1 MLVHE
6 VGELKEAL
14 GVHEANDAIEQ
25 GWQLVTVVPRGA
37 LLVYVMGKKKLH
49 GMAAAVAKARTLQP
63 VDE

>member
-14 GVHEANDAIEQ
+14 GVHEANDAIEK
-25 GWQLVTVVPRGA
+25 GWHLVTVVPRGP

-49 GMAAAVAKARTLQP
+49 GVAAAMENARTLQP
-63 VDE
+63 VEE